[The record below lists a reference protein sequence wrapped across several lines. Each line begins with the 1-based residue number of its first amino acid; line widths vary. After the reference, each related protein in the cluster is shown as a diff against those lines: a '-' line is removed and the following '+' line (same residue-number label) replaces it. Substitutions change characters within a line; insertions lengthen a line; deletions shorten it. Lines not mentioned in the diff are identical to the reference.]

1 MVPVGTMGS
10 FWPGVSPFRA
20 VGELMGCVGGQGLGA
35 CARLVF
41 WGLSCLR
48 GFFLAWVWPFQGCW
62 GAYGLCPRSRARRPC
77 APRLP
82 RFILLGSFSDTLL
95 VVSIL
100 DIVYDWCL

>member
-48 GFFLAWVWPFQGCW
+48 GFFWPGVGPFKAVGELMGCVQGRELDARVRLAFQGLSC
-62 GAYGLCPRSRARRPC
+62 
-77 APRLP
+77 
-82 RFILLGSFSDTLL
+82 
-95 VVSIL
+95 
-100 DIVYDWCL
+100 